1 MFYFKL
7 FVIYLLHF
15 SSMIYVERSF
25 SQILIEYIRIVYLL
39 SDDLRSDSF
48 SKDSSLNPQASN
60 HIIKYF

>member
-1 MFYFKL
+1 
-7 FVIYLLHF
+7 
-15 SSMIYVERSF
+15 MIYVERSF

-60 HIIKYF
+60 HIIKIFLNFINKKLFYLLD

>member
-1 MFYFKL
+1 
-7 FVIYLLHF
+7 
-15 SSMIYVERSF
+15 MIYVERSF

-48 SKDSSLNPQASN
+48 SKDSNLNPQASN